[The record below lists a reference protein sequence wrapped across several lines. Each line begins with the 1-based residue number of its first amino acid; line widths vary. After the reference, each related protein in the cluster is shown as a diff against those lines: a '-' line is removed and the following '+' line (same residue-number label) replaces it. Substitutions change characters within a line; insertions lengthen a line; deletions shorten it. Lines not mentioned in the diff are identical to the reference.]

1 MEEIEKS
8 FKFLS
13 DCAEIAQKLKEN
25 HTFNTPVITITIPP
39 RDYPHLLHEIEE
51 FVEVSVDRKLTTISL
66 IISGTQF
73 IFNRENN

>member
-13 DCAEIAQKLKEN
+13 DCAEIAEKLKGN
-25 HTFNTPVITITIPP
+25 DTFNEPVVAITVPP

-51 FVEVSVDRKLTTISL
+51 FVEVSVDRSQTTISL
-66 IISGTQF
+66 IISGTKF